1 MLPARFAP
9 VLFGFLLSGIMSGIV
24 IMVATLRTRGFSAQ
38 AFDTWLTSWL
48 YSWPVAFCVV
58 LVVAPLVRR
67 FVTGL
72 VKQG

>member
-38 AFDTWLTSWL
+38 AWLTSWL

-67 FVTGL
+67 FVNGL

>member
-9 VLFGFLLSGIMSGIV
+9 VLFVFLLSGIMSGIV

-48 YSWPVAFCVV
+48 IAGQWPSAWCLWWRRWCGV
-58 LVVAPLVRR
+58 L
-67 FVTGL
+67 
-72 VKQG
+72 

>member
-24 IMVATLRTRGFSAQ
+24 IMVATLRTLGFSTQ
-38 AFDTWLTSWL
+38 VFDLWLTSWL

-58 LVVAPLVRR
+58 LVVAPMVRR
-67 FVTGL
+67 FVNWLG
-72 VKQG
+72 KQG